1 PACAVVAA
9 APRIIDVQPAVRTD
23 GGLGRQHLRSGPAA
37 YRCPASAAVGRAE
50 QVVRGGIGDAGKDDA
65 RSTEHDERNPAVRVP
80 GRGGTEPFPREALD
94 LAPALALVIAPPQA
108 IVARP
113 EEKR

>member
-1 PACAVVAA
+1 
-9 APRIIDVQPAVRTD
+9 
-23 GGLGRQHLRSGPAA
+23 GGFGRQHLRSGPAA

-50 QVVRGGIGDAGKDDA
+50 QMLRSGIGDAREDGA
-65 RSTEHDERNPAVRVP
+65 RSTEHDERNAAVRVP

-108 IVARP
+108 IVARA
-113 EEKR
+113 EEERGRSLGIDGEPLAHS